1 MISIGSPFRKK
12 SVTTLSQKK
21 WKTRSKQ
28 RKKCKTPYKTPNKQ
42 NYCRFIAWP
51 YLS

>member
-28 RKKCKTPYKTPNKQ
+28 RKKNAKHPIRHPTNKTTVG
-42 NYCRFIAWP
+42 
-51 YLS
+51 S